1 MQVHWHEG
9 LFLLP
14 HHLQRI
20 QRSIF
25 DLAASERRFNFAY
38 PYGLIDARL
47 SNDDLEN
54 MRLRFDRLHA
64 IMPSGQEV
72 LFPQDAELPALDI
85 KQAFESRG
93 RFVVFLGVPLWFSAR
108 ANCVN
113 PGQTIDLRAKILY
126 RIAEAEIAD
135 ENTGENVKTILHR
148 RVNARLLLESE
159 DRSDLEVIPLLR
171 VMRAA
176 GEEVGMPR
184 RDPEFVGPCLVLN
197 GSATL
202 RELVRDLSGQVLAS
216 RQELVLQITRGG
228 FSIDTMRGIQF
239 EQVLRLQTLN
249 RAGARLEALVDT
261 RNAAPFTI
269 YLELRDILGE
279 LAALHPD
286 RDLYESAPYQHDNPY
301 PCFSELTAK
310 IRELLRGSVAPSF
323 LKLPFVKVNGLLKV
337 SMTDEHFLKPSDYF
351 LGIRTKEDPR
361 AVAQLVEDP
370 DRFKLM
376 PESMAGRAIRG
387 VVLKEERFPPLELP
401 AQSNLYYFRLLR
413 GESARSWQQIQS
425 ERAAVVRWTGHDSA
439 DYDLT
444 LYMTLPKSET

>member
-20 QRSIF
+20 QRG
-25 DLAASERRFNFAY
+25 LNEGAALERRLNWAY
-38 PYGLIDARL
+38 PYGLIDAHL

-72 LFPQDAELPALDI
+72 RFPQDAELPAIDI

-93 RFVVFLGVPLWFSAR
+93 RFMVYLGVPLWFSAR
-108 ANCVN
+108 ANCIN
-113 PGQTIDLRAKILY
+113 PGQTADLRAKILY
-126 RIAEAEIAD
+126 RVVETEVND
-135 ENTGENVKTILHR
+135 ENTGENTKTVLQR
-148 RVNARLLLESE
+148 RVNARLLLDNE
-159 DRSDLEVIPLLR
+159 DRSDLEVIPLMR
-171 VMRAA
+171 VTRAA
-176 GEEVGMPR
+176 GDEVGLPR
-184 RDPEFVGPCLVLN
+184 RDSEFVGPCFILN

-202 RELVRDLSGQVLAS
+202 RELVRDLSSQVLGS
-216 RQELVLQITRGG
+216 RQELVLQVTRGG

-239 EQVLRLQTLN
+239 EQIMRLRTLN
-249 RAGARLEALVDT
+249 RFGPRLEALVET
-261 RNAAPFTI
+261 PNLAPFDI
-269 YLELRDILGE
+269 YLELRELLGE
-279 LAALHPD
+279 LAALRPD
-286 RDLYESAPYQHDNPY
+286 RDLYDCAPYQHENPY
-301 PCFSELTAK
+301 PCFSEAAEK

-323 LKLPFVKVNGLLKV
+323 LKVPFVKADGVCKAVLA
-337 SMTDEHFLKPSDYF
+337 DEHFLRPSDYF

-361 AVAQLVEDP
+361 SLAQLVEDA

-387 VVLKEERFPPLELP
+387 VILKEERFPPLELP

-413 GESARSWQQIQS
+413 GESARSWQQIQI
-425 ERAAVVRWTGHDSA
+425 ERTAVVRWTGNESA

>member
-20 QRSIF
+20 QRNLDESVS
-25 DLAASERRFNFAY
+25 AERRLNWPY
-38 PYGLIDARL
+38 SYGLIEARL

-72 LFPQDAELPALDI
+72 RFPQDAELPVVDI

-93 RFVVFLGVPLWFSAR
+93 RFTVFLGVPLWFPNR

-113 PGQTIDLRAKILY
+113 PGQTVDSRAKILY
-126 RIAEAEIAD
+126 RVIETEIAD
-135 ENTGENVKTILHR
+135 ENTGENIKTVLER
-148 RVNARLLLESE
+148 RVNARLLLDHE
-159 DRSDLEVIPLLR
+159 DKSDLETIPLLR
-171 VMRAA
+171 VTRAA
-176 GEEVGMPR
+176 GQDVGLPR

-197 GSATL
+197 GSPAL
-202 RELVRDLSGQVLAS
+202 RELVRDLSSQVLAS
-216 RQELVLQITRGG
+216 RQELVLQVTRGG
-228 FSIDTMRGIQF
+228 FSIDTMRGLQF
-239 EQVLRLQTLN
+239 EQIMRLRTLN
-249 RAGARLEALVDT
+249 RFSAPLEALIQAPSV
-261 RNAAPFTI
+261 APFDL
-269 YLELRDILGE
+269 YLQMRELLGE

-286 RDLYESAPYQHDNPY
+286 RDMFECAAYQHDDPF
-301 PCFSELTAK
+301 PCFNELAAK

-323 LKLPFVKVNGLLKV
+323 LKVNFIDVNGVRKV
-337 SMTDEHFLKPSDYF
+337 ALTDEHFLRPIDYF

-361 AVAQLVEDP
+361 SLAKLVEDA
-370 DRFKLM
+370 DRFKFM

-425 ERAAVVRWTGHDSA
+425 EKAAVVRWTGNESA

-444 LYMTLPKSET
+444 LYMTLPKSEA

>member
-20 QRSIF
+20 QRNVVEFAS
-25 DLAASERRFNFAY
+25 SERRLNWAY

-72 LFPQDAELPALDI
+72 LFPQDAELPAIDI

-93 RFVVFLGVPLWFSAR
+93 RFVVFLGVPLWFAAR
-108 ANCVN
+108 ANCMN
-113 PGQTIDLRAKILY
+113 PGQSTDARAKILY
-126 RIAEAEIAD
+126 RVAETELAD

-148 RVNARLLLESE
+148 RVNARLLLENE
-159 DRSDLEVIPLLR
+159 DRSDLEAIPLLR
-171 VMRAA
+171 VTRAA
-176 GEEVGMPR
+176 GDEVGMPR

-216 RQELVLQITRGG
+216 RQELVLQVARGG

-249 RAGARLEALVDT
+249 RYGARLEALVET
-261 RNAAPFTI
+261 PNLAPFDV
-269 YLELRDILGE
+269 YLELREILGD

-286 RDLYESAPYQHDNPY
+286 RDLYQSAPYDHDNPY
-301 PCFSELTAK
+301 PCFSELAAK
-310 IRELLRGSVAPSF
+310 IRELLRGTVAPSF
-323 LKLPFVKVNGLLKV
+323 LKLPFVKTNGVWKA

-361 AVAQLVEDP
+361 SLAQLVEDP

-387 VVLKEERFPPLELP
+387 VILKEERFPPLELP
-401 AQSNLYYFRLLR
+401 AQSNLYYFRLQR
-413 GESARSWQQIQS
+413 GESARSWQQIQT
-425 ERAAVVRWTGHDSA
+425 ERSAVVRWTGNESA

-444 LYMTLPKSET
+444 LYMTLPKSE

>member
-20 QRSIF
+20 QRSVVEVSS
-25 DLAASERRFNFAY
+25 SERRLNWAY

-72 LFPQDAELPALDI
+72 LYPQDAELPAMDI
-85 KQAFESRG
+85 KQAYESRG
-93 RFVVFLGVPLWFSAR
+93 RFVVYLGVPLWFPAR
-108 ANCVN
+108 ANSMN
-113 PGQTIDLRAKILY
+113 PGHSSDPRAKILY
-126 RIAEAEIAD
+126 RVAETEVAD
-135 ENTGENVKTILHR
+135 ENTGDNVKTILHR
-148 RVNARLLLESE
+148 RVNARLLLENE

-171 VMRAA
+171 VTRAT
-176 GEEVGMPR
+176 GDEVGMPR

-197 GSATL
+197 GSGTL

-249 RAGARLEALVDT
+249 RYGARLEALVET
-261 RNAAPFTI
+261 PNLAPFNI
-269 YLELRDILGE
+269 YLELREILGD

-286 RDLYESAPYQHDNPY
+286 RDLYQSAPYQHDNPY
-301 PCFSELTAK
+301 PCFSELAAK

-323 LKLPFVKVNGLLKV
+323 LKLPFVNTNGVLKA
-337 SMTDEHFLKPSDYF
+337 SMTDDHFLKPSDYF

-361 AVAQLVEDP
+361 SLAQLVEDP

-387 VVLKEERFPPLELP
+387 VILKEERFPPLELP
-401 AQSNLYYFRLLR
+401 AQSNLYFFRLLR
-413 GESARSWQQIQS
+413 GESARSWQQIQT
-425 ERAAVVRWTGHDSA
+425 ERSAVVRWTGNESA

-444 LYMTLPKSET
+444 LYMTLPKSEA

>member
-20 QRSIF
+20 QRNLNEGLS
-25 DLAASERRFNFAY
+25 LERRFNWAY
-38 PYGLIDARL
+38 PYGLIEAHL

-54 MRLRFDRLHA
+54 MRIRFDRLHA

-72 LFPQDAELPALDI
+72 RFPQDAELPAIDI

-93 RFVVFLGVPLWFSAR
+93 RFMVYLGVPLWFSAR
-108 ANCVN
+108 ANCIN
-113 PGQTIDLRAKILY
+113 PGQAADLRAKILY
-126 RIAEAEIAD
+126 RVVETEVND
-135 ENTGENVKTILHR
+135 ENTGENTKAVLQR
-148 RVNARLLLESE
+148 RVNARLLLDNE
-159 DRSDLEVIPLLR
+159 DRSDLEVIPLMR
-171 VMRAA
+171 VTRAA
-176 GEEVGMPR
+176 GDEVGLPR
-184 RDPEFVGPCLVLN
+184 RDSEFVGPCFILN
-197 GSATL
+197 GSAAL
-202 RELVRDLSGQVLAS
+202 RELVRDLSSQVLGS
-216 RQELVLQITRGG
+216 RQELVLQVTRGG

-239 EQVLRLQTLN
+239 EQIMRLRTLN
-249 RAGARLEALVDT
+249 RFGPRLEALIESS
-261 RNAAPFTI
+261 NLAPFDI
-269 YLELRDILGE
+269 YLELRELLGE

-286 RDLYESAPYQHDNPY
+286 RDLYDCVPYQHENPY
-301 PCFSELTAK
+301 PCFSEVANK

-323 LKLPFVKVNGLLKV
+323 LKVPFVKTDGVCKAVL
-337 SMTDEHFLKPSDYF
+337 TDEHFLRPSDYF

-361 AVAQLVEDP
+361 SLAQLVEDA

-387 VVLKEERFPPLELP
+387 VILKEERFPPLELP

-413 GESARSWQQIQS
+413 GESARSWQQIQT
-425 ERAAVVRWTGHDSA
+425 ERTAVVRWTGNELA

>member
-20 QRSIF
+20 QRSVVE
-25 DLAASERRFNFAY
+25 LASSERRLNWAY

-72 LFPQDAELPALDI
+72 LFPQDAELPAIDI

-93 RFVVFLGVPLWFSAR
+93 RFVVFLGVPLWFAAR
-108 ANCVN
+108 ANSMN
-113 PGQTIDLRAKILY
+113 PGQSTDARAKILY
-126 RIAEAEIAD
+126 RVAETELAD

-148 RVNARLLLESE
+148 RVNARLLLENE
-159 DRSDLEVIPLLR
+159 DRSDLEAIPLLR
-171 VMRAA
+171 VTRAA
-176 GEEVGMPR
+176 GDEVGMPR
-184 RDPEFVGPCLVLN
+184 RDPEFVGPCLILN
-197 GSATL
+197 GSPAL

-216 RQELVLQITRGG
+216 RQELVLQVTRGG

-249 RAGARLEALVDT
+249 RYGARLEALVET
-261 RNAAPFTI
+261 PNLAPFDV
-269 YLELRDILGE
+269 YLELREILGD

-286 RDLYESAPYQHDNPY
+286 RDLFQSAPYDHDNPY
-301 PCFSELTAK
+301 PCFGELAAK
-310 IRELLRGSVAPSF
+310 IRELLRGTVAPSF
-323 LKLPFVKVNGLLKV
+323 LKLPFVKTNGVWKA

-361 AVAQLVEDP
+361 SLAQLVEDP

-387 VVLKEERFPPLELP
+387 VILKEERFPPLELP

-413 GESARSWQQIQS
+413 GESARSWQQIQT
-425 ERAAVVRWTGHDSA
+425 ERFAVVRWTGNESA

-444 LYMTLPKSET
+444 LYMTLPKSE